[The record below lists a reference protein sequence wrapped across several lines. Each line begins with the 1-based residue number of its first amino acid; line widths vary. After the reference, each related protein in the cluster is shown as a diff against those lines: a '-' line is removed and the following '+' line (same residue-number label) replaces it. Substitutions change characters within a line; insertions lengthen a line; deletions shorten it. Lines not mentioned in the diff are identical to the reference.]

1 MEIKVNVEQILE
13 VYKQKVAELEHELIL
28 QKVVNDSLK
37 VKINELITQIKAH
50 DNEEGEWCMKVYV
63 AEVNK

>member
-50 DNEEGEWCMKVYV
+50 DNEEGE
-63 AEVNK
+63 

>member
-28 QKVVNDSLK
+28 QKVVNETLK
-37 VKINELITQIKAH
+37 GKINELMSHKH
-50 DNEEGEWCMKVYV
+50 DHDDKEGE
-63 AEVNK
+63 